1 MEMHECCLEIL
12 LFYFSSDIWSSF
24 TSHSYNTHKF
34 QESVYKVDFGPLS
47 CIIFSRKKH
56 GNH

>member
-1 MEMHECCLEIL
+1 M
-12 LFYFSSDIWSSF
+12 SF